1 MENTVIVIFGPT
13 GVGKTKTAVQLAK
26 ELNGEIISCDSMQVF
41 TKMDKGTAKVT
52 VSLKKNPK
60 VKKTITVKVSDKY
73 R

>member
-41 TKMDKGTAKVT
+41 SKMDKGTAKVT
-52 VSLKKNPK
+52 K
-60 VKKTITVKVSDKY
+60 
-73 R
+73 